1 MNFKLK
7 EICTKSSMKNATV
20 WAGMVLHSDVPVL
33 GGWVWR
39 IMTSR
44 QEWFTQ
50 KEPISDHD
58 MENIIFNSIKPILIV
73 CLLFENGKEVVT
85 SWLKNYIK
93 LWIIGFQKNTE
104 ILNRNKMKIFGVW
117 NPWFS
122 EDE

>member
-1 MNFKLK
+1 
-7 EICTKSSMKNATV
+7 
-20 WAGMVLHSDVPVL
+20 
-33 GGWVWR
+33 
-39 IMTSR
+39 MTSR

-93 LWIIGFQKNTE
+93 IVNHWIPK
-104 ILNRNKMKIFGVW
+104 KY
-117 NPWFS
+117 
-122 EDE
+122 